1 MLLNHLCRRGTPSFC
16 KLRSTQA
23 VIRAQP
29 KRTIITW
36 LEQDNWEDPK
46 GPLGINRPSPKLA
59 PLTPESPQWL
69 HDLHKRGWALV
80 KGAVP
85 KQRALTYAEKGEEWL
100 EGFKLGYKRD
110 DPSTWRSTNI
120 PRHRYGG
127 LFDHFSF
134 AHAQF
139 VWDCKSEPN
148 VRQIFATIWGTDKL
162 TVSFD
167 GGTLAFPTP
176 DEPDHGRAPWP
187 HSDQSAY
194 RPHPHCI
201 QGLLNLLPNGPE
213 DGGLAVMDGSAP
225 LFEQYFKEH
234 TPHEY
239 LQPEG
244 GWIKRD
250 LFNWDD
256 QTLKWFEERGCRWLK
271 PTMDPGDFILW
282 DSRAVHYGAAPINDN
297 KRMAVYTC
305 YKPIEF
311 LSEEQR
317 QRKVEAFKRG
327 YMTSHDPTDF
337 VLKEHQM
344 AKWNILHPYGPPT
357 VNKTTQQAIG
367 IIPYDS

>member
-1 MLLNHLCRRGTPSFC
+1 MLLNNLCRRGTPSFG
-16 KLRSTQA
+16 KLRSTRA

-29 KRTIITW
+29 KRTVITW

-127 LFDHFSF
+127 LFD
-134 AHAQF
+134 Q
-139 VWDCKSEPN
+139 
-148 VRQIFATIWGTDKL
+148 
-162 TVSFD
+162 
-167 GGTLAFPTP
+167 
-176 DEPDHGRAPWP
+176 APWP

-201 QGLLNLLPNGPE
+201 QGLVNLLPNGPE

-234 TPHEY
+234 TP
-239 LQPEG
+239 PEG

-317 QRKVEAFKRG
+317 LRKVEAFKRG

-344 AKWNILHPYGPPT
+344 AEWNILHPYGPPT
-357 VNKTTQQAIG
+357 VNKATQQAIG
-367 IIPYDS
+367 IVPYDS